1 MLQLVCRNIEGERQ
15 VVPLTSGTLVT
26 VGRNPGSTIQV
37 KNPSV
42 SRQHAEIQEVGGAWV
57 VRDLGSS
64 NHSFVNDA
72 EVTDSPISAGDELR
86 FGDFPVKV
94 QLYAGAAEARGGE
107 RPAPAR
113 ERSASAREQ
122 APSREEAPSRGGDG
136 DDREAARLEREERIR
151 RRREE
156 RAAGDAAPEVVSPS
170 PPQRA
175 PAPEP
180 ERARRP
186 APEPA
191 RAAEPA
197 PEAAIATPEPVADRG
212 RPRPSPAARPARS
225 APSRVRPEASAPA
238 ASGDQGSGEEV
249 DASELRRAKASAR
262 GMEKDLT
269 EAQER
274 VQEMEAR
281 IVELETRE
289 GRFDEELDGWHER
302 YNRVRE
308 QMDHGGELLERSRE
322 ELEERDELIA
332 EHEARIASLEG
343 QLGAFE
349 ATRGETG
356 DQLSE
361 LKAKAVQKDRRIDEL
376 QRELDLME
384 YDLRSSREELE
395 ALQDSFNHENTQE
408 RRLNRELETLREVIA
423 DKENVISELKGEIEE
438 KAREN
443 YDLRLGTG
451 IKDLEEARRDVLDSL
466 FAKTKEVDLLREQ
479 LKAQER
485 ETVGVREQVGEL
497 EAKVTEQKD
506 ISSHPDFQRK
516 VRELERALEDLSDAR
531 ADQEKLGKRLDDFGP
546 EQKGKL
552 EAEINFLQRKNKAL
566 QDKLES
572 VQDDVEELEKRAQ
585 EAGPVLAAPV
595 AEATADLDSSVAI
608 RVRGSERVAQAME
621 NYAVWKA
628 NLNLLRNYLEEAEEA
643 VGDAAACTSALE
655 SVNELVTLVLSDAG
669 ELRKELVGL
678 KDLLAEG

>member
-26 VGRNPGSTIQV
+26 VGRNPGCTIQV

-42 SRQHAEIQEVGGAWV
+42 SRQHAEIQEVGGSWV

-72 EVTDSPISAGDELR
+72 EITESPIAAGDELR

-94 QLYAGAAEARGGE
+94 QLYVGTAEARGGE
-107 RPAPAR
+107 RAAPAR
-113 ERSASAREQ
+113 ERSAPA
-122 APSREEAPSRGGDG
+122 REEAPAADAGGG
-136 DDREAARLEREERIR
+136 DREAARREREERIR
-151 RRREE
+151 RKREE
-156 RAAGDAAPEVVSPS
+156 RAGGAAEAAPEPAAVPE
-170 PPQRA
+170 RR

-180 ERARRP
+180 ERPRRP
-186 APEPA
+186 EPEPVRAAPEPA
-191 RAAEPA
+191 RAAPEPA
-197 PEAAIATPEPVADRG
+197 RAADPEPAADRG
-212 RPRPSPAARPARS
+212 RPRPSSSARPARS
-225 APSRVRPEASAPA
+225 APSRVRPEAAAPA
-238 ASGDQGSGEEV
+238 ASGGEEV
-249 DASELRRAKASAR
+249 DASELRRAKAATR
-262 GMEKDLT
+262 GMEKELSD
-269 EAQER
+269 AQER
-274 VQEMEAR
+274 VREMEAR

-308 QMDHGGELLERSRE
+308 QLDHGGELLERARE
-322 ELEERDELIA
+322 ELEERDQLIA
-332 EHEARIASLEG
+332 EHEGRITSLEG
-343 QLGAFE
+343 QLAAFE

-356 DQLSE
+356 GQLSE

-384 YDLRSSREELE
+384 FDLRSAREELE

-423 DKENVISELKGEIEE
+423 DKENVITELKGEIEE

-466 FAKTKEVDLLREQ
+466 FAKTKEVDALREQ

-485 ETVGVREQVGEL
+485 ETAAVREQVGDL
-497 EAKVTEQKD
+497 EEKISEQKD

-516 VRELERALEDLSDAR
+516 VRELERALADLNEAR
-531 ADQEKLGKRLDDFGP
+531 ADQEKLGKRLDDFSP

-572 VQDDVEELEKRAQ
+572 VQEDMEALEKRAR
-585 EAGPVLAAPV
+585 EAKPAPAPV
-595 AEATADLDSSVAI
+595 VEATADIDSAVAL
-608 RVRGSERVAQAME
+608 RAQGSERVAQAME

-643 VGDAAACTSALE
+643 VDDAKACSTALE

>member
-1 MLQLVCRNIEGERQ
+1 MLQLVCRNIAGERQ
-15 VVPLTSGTLVT
+15 VVPLTPGTLVT

-42 SRQHAEIQEVGGAWV
+42 SRQHAEIQEAGGGWV

-72 EVTDSPISAGDELR
+72 EVTESPINAGDELR

-94 QLYAGAAEARGGE
+94 QLYAGAAEGRGGGREAPARG
-107 RPAPAR
+107 RSAPAR
-113 ERSASAREQ
+113 E
-122 APSREEAPSRGGDG
+122 EALSRGGGG
-136 DDREAARLEREERIR
+136 DDREAARQEREARIRRGREERGGGDG
-151 RRREE
+151 EPEAAPAATSE
-156 RAAGDAAPEVVSPS
+156 RASTPEPERGRR
-170 PPQRA
+170 PA

-180 ERARRP
+180 EA

-191 RAAEPA
+191 IAAPEPA
-197 PEAAIATPEPVADRG
+197 PAAERG

-238 ASGDQGSGEEV
+238 ASSGEAV
-249 DASELRRAKASAR
+249 DPSELRRAKAATR
-262 GMEKDLT
+262 GMEKDLSD
-269 EAQER
+269 AQER
-274 VQEMEAR
+274 VREMEAR

-308 QMDHGGELLERSRE
+308 QLDHSGELLARARE
-322 ELEERDELIA
+322 DLEERDELIA

-384 YDLRSSREELE
+384 YDLRASREELE

-408 RRLNRELETLREVIA
+408 RRLNRELQTLREVIA
-423 DKENVISELKGEIEE
+423 DKENVIAELKGEIEE

-466 FAKTKEVDLLREQ
+466 FAKTKEVDQLREQ

-485 ETVGVREQVGEL
+485 ETAGVRERVGEL
-497 EAKVTEQKD
+497 EAKITEQKD

-516 VRELERALEDLSDAR
+516 VRELERALEDLSVAR
-531 ADQEKLGKRLDDFGP
+531 ADQEKLGKRLDEFSP
-546 EQKGKL
+546 EQRGKL

-572 VQDDVEELEKRAQ
+572 VQEEVEELEKRAR
-585 EAGPVLAAPV
+585 EAKPVVAAPV
-595 AEATADLDSSVAI
+595 AEATADLDSVTAI

-628 NLNLLRNYLEEAEEA
+628 NLNLLRNYLEEAEEV
-643 VGDAAACTSALE
+643 VGDAKACTSALE
-655 SVNELVTLVLSDAG
+655 SIDELVTLVLSDAG

>member
-15 VVPLTSGTLVT
+15 VVPLTPGTLVT

-42 SRQHAEIQEVGGAWV
+42 SRQHAEIQEVGGSWV

-64 NHSFVNDA
+64 NHSYVNDA
-72 EVTDSPISAGDELR
+72 EITDSPINAGDELR

-94 QLYAGAAEARGGE
+94 QLYVGAAEARGGE
-107 RPAPAR
+107 RAAPAR
-113 ERSASAREQ
+113 EKA
-122 APSREEAPSRGGDG
+122 APAREEAPSRGGDG
-136 DDREAARLEREERIR
+136 DDREAARREREERIR

-156 RAAGDAAPEVVSPS
+156 RGGGDAEPEAAPAAAPER
-170 PPQRA
+170 QA
-175 PAPEP
+175 APEP
-180 ERARRP
+180 ERVRRP
-186 APEPA
+186 APEPV
-191 RAAEPA
+191 RAPEPEPA
-197 PEAAIATPEPVADRG
+197 PAPEPVADRG

-225 APSRVRPEASAPA
+225 APSRVRPEAPAPA
-238 ASGDQGSGEEV
+238 ASGGGDEV
-249 DASELRRAKASAR
+249 DASELRRAKAAAR
-262 GMEKDLT
+262 GMEKNLG
-269 EAQER
+269 EAQDR

-281 IVELETRE
+281 ILELETRE

-308 QMDHGGELLERSRE
+308 QLDHGGELLERARE
-322 ELEERDELIA
+322 DLEERDELIA
-332 EHEARIASLEG
+332 EQEARITSLEG
-343 QLGAFE
+343 QLAAFE
-349 ATRGETG
+349 ATRGATG

-423 DKENVISELKGEIEE
+423 DKENVIAELKGDIEE

-466 FAKTKEVDLLREQ
+466 FAKTKEVDQLREQ

-485 ETVGVREQVGEL
+485 ETAGVREQIGEL
-497 EAKVTEQKD
+497 EEKITEQKD

-516 VRELERALEDLSDAR
+516 VRELERALEDLSEAR
-531 ADQEKLGKRLDDFGP
+531 ADQEKLGKRLDDFTP

-572 VQDDVEELEKRAQ
+572 VQEEMEEVDKRAR
-585 EAGPVLAAPV
+585 EAKPAAAAPV
-595 AEATADLDSSVAI
+595 AEATADIDSAIAI

-643 VGDAAACTSALE
+643 VGDAKACTSALE
-655 SVNELVTLVLSDAG
+655 SINELVTLVLSDAG